1 MPNFRP
7 ARPRWIFWGPL
18 IGLLLCACDD
28 GDPVGLRDGAT
39 FGAGGAGGAG
49 GQGGGDAQ
57 VDADTQAADAST
69 PLDTAATYA
78 ALCAVCHG
86 ATGEGVSGPALT
98 GMADADRA
106 ALSARID
113 RTMPSTDPAAC
124 VGSCAEAM
132 ADLIIDTLSAPLDDC
147 DLAGVTPRRLRL
159 LTRREWARTVTDL
172 FFVAPEATGC
182 ERHVF
187 RIEPGD
193 LGGRDPATVHVAGSL
208 NGWPAT
214 LNEGGWPMAR
224 DGAGWVLDRAVPAG
238 RHIYKFVLDERE
250 WIADPQNPLGEDDG
264 FGGRNSVIDVAICVD
279 DGPPT
284 DLGAGIPAPT
294 RPEGFSYDTHA
305 ASGRVTAVHFE
316 AFLSAAERI
325 ADAAMTTTDAWL
337 GCNIDAPDCQQR
349 FTEIVG
355 RRVFRRALTD
365 AERAHYAG
373 LLDAHGLQVALT
385 ALLMSP
391 HFLYRSERGVA
402 AGEGRF
408 VLTQPETATALS
420 YLLWGTTPDD
430 ALLDASLA
438 TPEQIAAAAERLL
451 ADPRAR
457 QMVGTF
463 ATQWLGIGSLGT
475 IDKAADLNDDFGAEV
490 RSALLDEARAFVES
504 AVLDGGRY
512 ADLVTAHADPA
523 AALDG
528 LYGDAPRVGVQGL
541 GAVLATY
548 AHSDQTSPIRRGL
561 FVRNA
566 LLCQPLPPPP
576 PNAGGVPDVDPNA
589 TTRERFRQH
598 TADDFCASCHTHID
612 PVGFGFERYDPI
624 GRWRDT
630 ENGLPVDSAGDMTDV
645 EGLGAGT
652 SAPFD
657 QLDSLG
663 ATLAGSAAAPAC
675 FAIQLRRFAHGR
687 VEGSADR
694 CAVTALTGDFVG
706 NGGDLKALWIDLVTA
721 PAFRTRMEAR

>member
-1 MPNFRP
+1 M
-7 ARPRWIFWGPL
+7 RWIAL
-18 IGLLLCACDD
+18 IALLAFACDD

-39 FGAGGAGGAG
+39 FGAGGAGGV
-49 GQGGGDAQ
+49 GGGDPDAQ
-57 VDADTQAADAST
+57 FSDDARPPDTDGAL
-69 PLDTAATYA
+69 PLDPSSTYA
-78 ALCAVCHG
+78 TLCAPCHG
-86 ATGEGVSGPALT
+86 ATGEGLTAPALT
-98 GMADADRA
+98 GLADADRA
-106 ALSARID
+106 ALANRID

-124 VGSCAEAM
+124 VGSCADAM
-132 ADLIIDTLSAPLDDC
+132 ADLIIDTLSAPLGDC

-159 LTRREWARTVTDL
+159 LTRREWAQTVTDL

-187 RIEPGD
+187 RIEPGA
-193 LGGRDPATVHVAGSL
+193 LGDRNPAMVHVAGSF

-214 LNEGGWPMAR
+214 LADGGWPLER
-224 DGAGWVLDRAVPAG
+224 DGDGWVLDRAVPAG
-238 RHIYKFVLDERE
+238 RHTYKFVLDERD
-250 WIADPQNPLGEDDG
+250 WIADPHNPLGEDDG
-264 FGGRNSVIDVAICVD
+264 FGGRNSVIDVAVCVE
-279 DGPPT
+279 DGPPA

-325 ADAAMTTTDAWL
+325 ASAAMTTTDAWL
-337 GCNIDAPDCQQR
+337 GCNIDAPDCR
-349 FTEIVG
+349 RVFTQTVG
-355 RRVFRRALTD
+355 RRVFRRALSD
-365 AERAHYAG
+365 AEQTHYAG
-373 LLDAHGLQVALT
+373 LLDAHGLSTALT

-391 HFLYRSERGVA
+391 HFLYRSERGVDT
-402 AGEGRF
+402 GDGRF

-430 ALLDASLA
+430 ALLDAPLD

-463 ATQWLGIGSLGT
+463 AMQWLGIGSLNT
-475 IDKAADLNDDFGAEV
+475 IDKAPELNDDFGADV
-490 RSALLDEARAFVES
+490 RSALLEEARQFVES

-512 ADLVTAHADPA
+512 ADLVTAHTEPA

-598 TADDFCASCHTHID
+598 TTDDFCASCHKHID

-630 ENGLPVDSAGDMTDV
+630 ENGLPIDAAGDMTDV

-687 VEGSADR
+687 VEGPADR
-694 CAVTALTGDFVG
+694 CAVSTLTDAFVA